1 MMGTQ
6 ENLKKHINQLSENNT
21 QEIIQKLSGKKGK
34 GNIGVGWTPGR
45 LDMIF

>member
-6 ENLKKHINQLSENNT
+6 ENLKKHIIQLSENNT
-21 QEIIQKLSGKKGK
+21 QEVIQKLLGEKSK